1 MGGVV
6 LPVTRGTMQMLKQI
20 QNLIDKGLSAY
31 HISQLL
37 KANGKRVSCFGS
49 YYTVGRKVAD
59 RVCFYETNN
68 GAKCGLVAESRLLDY
83 GAKLDNE
90 IF

>member
-1 MGGVV
+1 MS
-6 LPVTRGTMQMLKQI
+6 I
-20 QNLIDKGLSAY
+20 QTIRKIQAMIDKGLSAY

-37 KANGKRVSCFGS
+37 KAEGKRVYCFGS
-49 YYTVGRKVAD
+49 YYTIGRKLAD

-83 GAKLDNE
+83 GRN
-90 IF
+90 